1 MKSYEDAKRYYQAG
15 VEGMAQRCSRL
26 WVAAMRMHRCVN
38 CAVMD
43 LNEKVAITR
52 DLVEKSAGVDCPE
65 FCKDQGWVATVAPHE
80 TCGSGGVSGHGA
92 RGSSGGKCVMQALE
106 VSLLVGEA
114 FDAALALTQC
124 RDCAWAMVMKYIE
137 RAAEVT
143 RRHIPE
149 GGGREGFRRGCK
161 RCCSTLQGLV

>member
-1 MKSYEDAKRYYQAG
+1 
-15 VEGMAQRCSRL
+15 MAQRSSEL
-26 WVAAMRMHRCVN
+26 WVAALRMHRCVN
-38 CAVMD
+38 CAVID
-43 LNEKVAITR
+43 LDEKVAITR
-52 DLVEKSAGVDCPE
+52 DLAEKPATTDCPE
-65 FCKDQGWVATVAPHE
+65 FCKDHDWLVSVAPDE
-80 TCGSGGVSGHGA
+80 SCGSSGGSGHGA
-92 RGSSGGKCVMQALE
+92 RRGGGAECVMQALE
-106 VSLLVGEA
+106 VSLLAGEA

-143 RRHIPE
+143 RWHIPE